1 MLQNKQQVIKQYSLS
16 LGSMKNSELEQ
27 KIEIA
32 LNSMRPFLQADGGD
46 VELVEITK
54 EMEVRLRLKGNCSSC
69 EMSGMTMKAG
79 IENGLKN
86 AIPQITNVVAVN

>member
-1 MLQNKQQVIKQYSLS
+1 
-16 LGSMKNSELEQ
+16 MKMTELTQ

-46 VELVEITK
+46 VELVEVTK
-54 EMEVRLRLKGNCSSC
+54 DMEVHLRLKGNCSSC

-79 IENGLKN
+79 IENGLKS